1 MKRRSLIRQLGAAGT
16 TACAVGLAGCSGGSG
31 DGTPTPTGHG
41 LSAEDVERTMEDGY
55 NSKYIEL
62 REMEEEFTDNVD
74 TFRVSG
80 IAKNVKGEWPR
91 TLIIE
96 YTFYDKEGV
105 RMTNGKEKMR
115 GVEAGDSVRFEIE
128 ISDNVEELERYELVK
143 NAP

>member
-1 MKRRSLIRQLGAAGT
+1 
-16 TACAVGLAGCSGGSG
+16 
-31 DGTPTPTGHG
+31 
-41 LSAEDVERTMEDGY
+41 MEDGY